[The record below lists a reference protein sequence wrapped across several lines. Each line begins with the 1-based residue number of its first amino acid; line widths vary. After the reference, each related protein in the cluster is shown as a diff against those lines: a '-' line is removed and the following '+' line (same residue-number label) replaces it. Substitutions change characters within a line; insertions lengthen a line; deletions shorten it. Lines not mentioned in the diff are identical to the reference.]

1 MISLEY
7 QVSEPRG
14 GGGGG
19 GGGHGGNKNKKAAHY
34 LLQLGI
40 PALALPAI
48 MFGTVIPFVL
58 PALKL
63 ATIFSGL
70 INNTALV
77 AAIMYLARNTALE
90 DENKQKVYFNSQPN
104 GVH

>member
-1 MISLEY
+1 MG
-7 QVSEPRG
+7 V
-14 GGGGG
+14 
-19 GGGHGGNKNKKAAHY
+19 
-34 LLQLGI
+34 
-40 PALALPAI
+40 PALALPVI
-48 MFGTVIPFVL
+48 MLGTVIPFVL

-77 AAIMYLARNTALE
+77 AAIMYLARNTAIE

-104 GVH
+104 GGHNYEHN

>member
-1 MISLEY
+1 MG
-7 QVSEPRG
+7 V
-14 GGGGG
+14 
-19 GGGHGGNKNKKAAHY
+19 
-34 LLQLGI
+34 

-77 AAIMYLARNTALE
+77 AAIMYLARNTAIE
-90 DENKQKVYFNSQPN
+90 EESKQKVYFNSQPN
-104 GVH
+104 GVNH